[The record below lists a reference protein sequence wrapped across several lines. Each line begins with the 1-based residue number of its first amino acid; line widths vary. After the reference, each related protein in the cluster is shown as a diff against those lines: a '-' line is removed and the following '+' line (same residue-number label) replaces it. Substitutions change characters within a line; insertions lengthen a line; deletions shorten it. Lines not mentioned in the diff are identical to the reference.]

1 MKDGNTSTGCS
12 MQKYMSGFFHLAF
25 AVPLAAQLFSLVR
38 EAANPTEL
46 KTSMSKESLS
56 TFETFPLLGRIC
68 VKPGLDVEK
77 LAAFGYAN
85 PSSFYM
91 GVSRFNDSVLGWS
104 GHRENGSVF
113 SNRGRKVNIYSSPRD
128 VVLYNF

>member
-1 MKDGNTSTGCS
+1 MKDLDKSTLCS
-12 MQKYMSGFFHLAF
+12 LPKCMSLFFHLAF
-25 AVPLAAQLFSLVR
+25 AIPLAAQLFSLVK

-56 TFETFPLLGRIC
+56 SFEVFPLLGRLC
-68 VKPGLDVEK
+68 VKPGLDVAK
-77 LAAFGYAN
+77 LTSYGYAD

-104 GHRENGSVF
+104 GHMENGSVF
-113 SNRGRKVNIYSSPRD
+113 SIKGKNVKVYPKQK
-128 VVLYNF
+128 LLPTKL

>member
-1 MKDGNTSTGCS
+1 MKDLDKSTLCS
-12 MQKYMSGFFHLAF
+12 LPKCMSLFFHLAF
-25 AVPLAAQLFSLVR
+25 AIPLAAQLFSLVK

-56 TFETFPLLGRIC
+56 SFEVFPLLGRLC
-68 VKPGLDVEK
+68 VKPGLDVKK
-77 LAAFGYAN
+77 LTSYGYVD

-104 GHRENGSVF
+104 GHMENGSVF
-113 SNRGRKVNIYSSPRD
+113 SIKGKNVKVYPKQK
-128 VVLYNF
+128 LLPTKL

>member
-1 MKDGNTSTGCS
+1 MMKDGDMSTGCS

-25 AVPLAAQLFSLVR
+25 AIPLAAQLFSLVR

-104 GHRENGSVF
+104 GHMENGSVF
-113 SNRGRKVNIYSSPRD
+113 SNRGRKVKVYP
-128 VVLYNF
+128 

>member
-1 MKDGNTSTGCS
+1 MKDLDVYTSTGSS
-12 MQKYMSGFFHLAF
+12 MQKYLSAFFHLAF

-68 VKPGLDVEK
+68 VRPGLDVEK
-77 LAAFGYAN
+77 LAAFGYSD

-104 GHRENGSVF
+104 GHMENGSVF
-113 SNRGRKVNIYSSPRD
+113 SIKGRKVKVYP
-128 VVLYNF
+128 